1 MEQDNKKY
9 IYSRPVLDFVTVC
22 VEFCKQLEQCRNIER
37 SEFIRIMRGLLPM
50 LYLKASMLK
59 QNTEDTDDGYWNEE
73 TVTEEDYNYVRSGV
87 CSVMKDKDDYLDVF
101 VKDFKYSDRPVLRT
115 ISEDLADMYQA
126 LRNFIEPYRS
136 ECEEAT
142 EVALQEITET
152 FRTVWGQTTLNAL
165 RALHDAEFGGMEN

>member
-1 MEQDNKKY
+1 MEEDNKKY

-22 VEFCKQLEQCRNIER
+22 VEFCKQLEQCHSMER

-50 LYLKASMLK
+50 LYLKISMLK
-59 QNTEDTDDGYWNEE
+59 QNTEDSDGYWNEE
-73 TVTEEDYNYVRSGV
+73 TVTEEDYNYVRSGIS
-87 CSVMKDKDDYLDVF
+87 SVMGDKDDYLDVF

-115 ISEDLADMYQA
+115 ISEDLADLYQA

-152 FRTVWGQTTLNAL
+152 FRSAWGQTALNAL